1 MKNLIQ
7 FDFFKNVKVMTT
19 SSIAQYEED
28 DWEWTEVL
36 LTFPEK
42 LETRPTQ
49 YFPTIFLTKKSKREI
64 NI

>member
-1 MKNLIQ
+1 
-7 FDFFKNVKVMTT
+7 MTT